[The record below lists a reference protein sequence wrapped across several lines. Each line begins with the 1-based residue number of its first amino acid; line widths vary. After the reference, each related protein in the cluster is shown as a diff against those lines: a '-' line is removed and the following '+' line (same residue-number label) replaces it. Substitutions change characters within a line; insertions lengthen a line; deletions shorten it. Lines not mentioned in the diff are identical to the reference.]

1 MGACAAN
8 PFAYNPARM
17 TTIFVPKEESPG
29 ERRVAAVPET
39 VKRLVKEGFAVHV
52 AAAAGEAASF
62 SDADYEAAGAQ
73 RASGADWLH
82 ADVTLKVAPPTP
94 QEAHALRPGSL
105 LISFLAPHR
114 NLETVRVLAQ
124 HKVSALAMELVP
136 RVTRAQPMDALS
148 SQASLGGYKAVLVAA
163 SRLGKYFPLMMT
175 AAGTIR
181 PARVVI
187 MGAGVAGLQAI
198 ATAKR
203 LGAVVE
209 VSDIRPAV
217 KEQVQSLGGKFIEL
231 PMQESGEGAGGYA
244 REMGEDFLRRQRE
257 IVARHVS
264 GADVV
269 ITTAQVPGKR
279 APVLLTREMVEGMR
293 PGGVVVDLA
302 VDSGGNCELSQPD
315 REVTHG
321 GVHVLGFTNL
331 PATMAEDASTLYARN
346 VLALLLSTQKAGEVT
361 LDTADDVI
369 GPTLLTHAGEV
380 RHQPTAEALAA
391 QVPA

>member
-1 MGACAAN
+1 MA
-8 PFAYNPARM
+8 
-17 TTIFVPKEESPG
+17 TIFVPKEESPG

-52 AAAAGEAASF
+52 AAGAGEAASF

-82 ADVTLKVAPPTP
+82 AEITLKVAPPTP

-163 SRLGKYFPLMMT
+163 SRLGKYFPLLMT

-293 PGGVVVDLA
+293 RGAVVVDLA
-302 VDSGGNCELSQPD
+302 VDSGGNCELSEPD
-315 REVTHG
+315 REVTHR

-331 PATMAEDASTLYARN
+331 PATMPEDASTLYARN
-346 VLALLLSTQKAGEVT
+346 VLALLLSTQKGGEVT